1 MEDLPTNSVFV
12 LDYESV
18 CIKRAKG
25 AHDSQICKANM
36 QILRDAFPLH
46 LFCNIWTQKIS
57 ATNASINRACIRSTF
72 LQCALTKKASLAN
85 MKQNIVQSQR
95 YSNENLRNME
105 ICGQLVMN
113 TLPQGVHLNS
123 RMRKKHKSLTLWAW
137 LGQYHIHSTI

>member
-1 MEDLPTNSVFV
+1 M
-12 LDYESV
+12 
-18 CIKRAKG
+18 
-25 AHDSQICKANM
+25 
-36 QILRDAFPLH
+36 
-46 LFCNIWTQKIS
+46 
-57 ATNASINRACIRSTF
+57 
-72 LQCALTKKASLAN
+72 N

-137 LGQYHIHSTI
+137 LDQYHIHSTI

>member
-1 MEDLPTNSVFV
+1 MGLGEWSGVEWMDGWIPLRLLRLLEHLAV
-12 LDYESV
+12 LKSFLGEYE
-18 CIKRAKG
+18 
-25 AHDSQICKANM
+25 M
-36 QILRDAFPLH
+36 
-46 LFCNIWTQKIS
+46 
-57 ATNASINRACIRSTF
+57 
-72 LQCALTKKASLAN
+72 N

-137 LGQYHIHSTI
+137 LGQYHIHRSYFKVSS